1 MSNEGKDPVP
11 PSSPAEPIVPPRKP
25 GSANVKWYAIIA
37 VLIVIIAAFGVLAF
51 YHPVSTG
58 SSAQVVS
65 ASQIAEIG
73 SSYNLSIKVNG
84 AFNRATV
91 YWGDGQT
98 TTVSYAGSQTL
109 EFSHLYQNPGHYYIY
124 YTVNF
129 GTSIFSNI
137 KSLIPVSTSYG
148 TINQYQSLGL
158 LNLLDSIPNSV

>member
-1 MSNEGKDPVP
+1 MSEESKILVP
-11 PSSPAEPIVPPRKP
+11 PVSREEPKAPSRKP

-51 YHPVSTG
+51 YHPVNTG

-84 AFNRATV
+84 AFSSATV

-98 TTVSYAGSQTL
+98 STVAYTGAQTIDL
-109 EFSHLYQNPGHYYIY
+109 SHVYQDPGHYYIY
-124 YTVNF
+124 YVVNF
-129 GTSIFSNI
+129 GSGIWRQN
-137 KSLIPVSTSYG
+137 SLRFP
-148 TINQYQSLGL
+148 
-158 LNLLDSIPNSV
+158 